1 MNKGIPARWPRLLTE
16 ASAAEYFSISV
27 NSLRRLR
34 LQTIRIAHRPL
45 YDRHALDAWVGHQ
58 MATASADGVDLT
70 DDVPFEI
77 VQRSEEDAHDWRAD
91 QPGLRGAQ
99 VIDNTLPVTPIA
111 TEREVLSVGQVAARW
126 GTGTDA
132 VYALVRSGDLM
143 HFKLGT
149 KLIRI
154 KREWVEKYELDHPA
168 LTEDQ

>member
-1 MNKGIPARWPRLLTE
+1 
-16 ASAAEYFSISV
+16 
-27 NSLRRLR
+27 
-34 LQTIRIAHRPL
+34 
-45 YDRHALDAWVGHQ
+45 

-70 DDVPFEI
+70 DDAPFEI
-77 VQRSEEDAHDWRAD
+77 VQRSEEDAYDWRAD

-99 VIDNTLPVTPIA
+99 VIDNTLPATPIA
-111 TEREVLSVGQVAARW
+111 TEREVLSVRQVAARW